1 LLSVRDLRTYFYT
14 DDGVVKAVDGVG
26 FRIAPAQTF
35 AMVGESGCGKS
46 LTALAMLGIL
56 PRGMKATGEVIFR
69 GEDLLHADESRF
81 RAVRG
86 HEIAMVFQEPMT
98 SLNPVLK
105 VGYQIEEVINTHL
118 AVSKKEAARMAVSLL
133 RSLNIP
139 SPEQRVREY
148 PHQLSGGM
156 RQRVM
161 MAMAISCSPSL
172 LIADE
177 PTTALDVT
185 IEAQLLSLM
194 HDLQREFGM
203 AIVFITHD
211 LGVVAQVADKVAPTT
226 ALDVTIQA
234 QILDLMRTLQAEL
247 GMGVLLITHDLG
259 IIAENAET
267 VAIMY
272 AGRLV
277 EQAPVAELF
286 ASPMH
291 PYTIGLL
298 NSVPAHRGTK
308 LKPVRGLVPKP
319 WELPAGCTFSD
330 RCDFAID
337 ACSAKEPDFIEVDT
351 GHRSRCIRTEA
362 APWRNGNNK

>member
-1 LLSVRDLRTYFYT
+1 MSLLAVRNLNIHLDRAASPGGSVSMVNSLSLDIP
-14 DDGVVKAVDGVG
+14 DGSIFGLA
-26 FRIAPAQTF
+26 
-35 AMVGESGCGKS
+35 GESGCGKS

-81 RAVRG
+81 RSVRG

-185 IEAQLLSLM
+185 IEAQLLKLI
-194 HDLQREFGM
+194 RGM
-203 AIVFITHD
+203 RD
-211 LGVVAQVADKVAPTT
+211 EK
-226 ALDVTIQA
+226 
-234 QILDLMRTLQAEL
+234 
-247 GMGVLLITHDLG
+247 GMSVLLITHDLG

-351 GHRSRCIRTEA
+351 GHGSRCIRTES
-362 APWRNGNNK
+362 APWRNGHNK